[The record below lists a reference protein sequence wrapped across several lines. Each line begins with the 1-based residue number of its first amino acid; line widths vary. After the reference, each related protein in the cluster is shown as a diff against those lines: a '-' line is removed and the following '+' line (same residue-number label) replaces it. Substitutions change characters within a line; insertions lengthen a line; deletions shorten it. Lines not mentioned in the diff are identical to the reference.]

1 MLRGRVMMEASHIR
15 SLCWF
20 QLLHVSVEQEDLH
33 HPPQKKVIVTIA
45 VQGADSGAVQ
55 AAD

>member
-1 MLRGRVMMEASHIR
+1 MMEASHIR

-20 QLLHVSVEQEDLH
+20 QLLHVSVEQGDLH
-33 HPPQKKVIVTIA
+33 HPPKKKVIVTIA